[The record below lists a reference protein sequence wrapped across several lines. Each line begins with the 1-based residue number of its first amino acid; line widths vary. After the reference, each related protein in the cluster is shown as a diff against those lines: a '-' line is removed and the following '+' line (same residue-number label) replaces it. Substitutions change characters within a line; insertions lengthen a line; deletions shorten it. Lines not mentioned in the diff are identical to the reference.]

1 MKILSILFLSVIFL
15 ILTGCGQAKV
25 NVSGKVTLTNGE
37 TITNGSVLFSS
48 ENYAV
53 SGDIQ
58 PNGTYRVGERK
69 SGDGI
74 RTGHYKVEVV
84 NATRPDP
91 KSPDP
96 TRPNQIPL
104 TDANFFQEI
113 DVTTSMT
120 LDLQVPPN
128 PLQK

>member
-1 MKILSILFLSVIFL
+1 MKIISILFFSVIFL
-15 ILTGCGQAKV
+15 ILTGCGPKKV
-25 NVSGKVTLTNGE
+25 DVSGKVTLTNGE
-37 TITNGSVLFSS
+37 IVKSGSVLFSS

-58 PNGTYRVGERK
+58 PDGTYRVGERK
-69 SGDGI
+69 AGDGI

-96 TRPNQIPL
+96 TRPNRIL
-104 TDANFFQEI
+104 ITDVNFSQEI
-113 DVTTSMT
+113 DVIKSMT
-120 LDLQVPPN
+120 LDIQVPPN
-128 PLQK
+128 PSQK

>member
-1 MKILSILFLSVIFL
+1 MKIPSILFLFVTFL
-15 ILTGCGQAKV
+15 ILTGCSPTKV

-37 TITNGSVLFSS
+37 TVTNGSVLFSS
-48 ENYAV
+48 EDYAV

-58 PNGTYRVGERK
+58 RDGTYQVGERK
-69 SGDGI
+69 AGDGI
-74 RTGHYKVEVV
+74 RMGRYKVEVV

-104 TDANFFQEI
+104 TDVNFFQDI